1 MIRLPTPKPGVPWG
15 SRCQSPS
22 RGSHHAPPEGR
33 GCPNISVRFW
43 CWVDIYRYGQT
54 VFRERFRKRTVQSLV
69 KTRQAITLVE
79 FLVVIAIV
87 AILALGGWWWLARPH
102 DARRANLLAFET
114 DATADL
120 VNGIMQ
126 ALDADGP
133 KWYLLTFGEAQTE
146 PSRLF
151 IARFARHYPPMHGL
165 GRSGNGRGAVIIQ
178 VERLQRVNDT
188 TLDAVVQF
196 PGEPDD
202 QNRFTYRLTS
212 NGGAWTIKWR
222 LPARKT

>member
-1 MIRLPTPKPGVPWG
+1 MKTP
-15 SRCQSPS
+15 
-22 RGSHHAPPEGR
+22 
-33 GCPNISVRFW
+33 
-43 CWVDIYRYGQT
+43 
-54 VFRERFRKRTVQSLV
+54 SL
-69 KTRQAITLVE
+69 I
-79 FLVVIAIV
+79 IAV
-87 AILALGGWWWLARPH
+87 AALLAVAAVGWWELAGPH
-102 DARRANLLAFET
+102 DARRANILAFET
-114 DATADL
+114 DPTEGL
-120 VNGIMQ
+120 VNGIIQ
-126 ALDADGP
+126 ALDADSP